1 MGVSVWHVG
10 YIVGTE
16 VSKNTRVCS
25 DGGGVG
31 LTNLVKTI
39 FPTSL
44 LTASASADDVES
56 FGTAKSKTA
65 SNLRGRRC
73 MSQTMVSGICWR
85 FRSL

>member
-16 VSKNTRVCS
+16 VSQKTRVCG

-39 FPTSL
+39 APTSL
-44 LTASASADDVES
+44 LMPSASADEVES
-56 FGTAKSKTA
+56 FGNAKSTTA
-65 SNLRGRRC
+65 SNLKNRRC
-73 MSQTMVSGICWR
+73 MSQTMVIGTCWC
-85 FRSL
+85 FRGL